1 MLKVSTVTY
10 KKKILLESSE
20 VPIPKCVKNEIRD
33 FEMTTAPY
41 LTKSP
46 RHDNIYKLCL
56 WMQEEH
62 ISLKLKS

>member
-10 KKKILLESSE
+10 KILLEISE
-20 VPIPKCVKNEIRD
+20 VSTPKCVKNEIFLSD
-33 FEMTTAPY
+33 NSAIH

-56 WMQEEH
+56 
-62 ISLKLKS
+62 

>member
-1 MLKVSTVTY
+1 MLKVSTVTC
-10 KKKILLESSE
+10 KISLETSE

-46 RHDNIYKLCL
+46 RHDNIYKLCF
-56 WMQEEH
+56 WM
-62 ISLKLKS
+62 

>member
-10 KKKILLESSE
+10 KISVRNFLK
-20 VPIPKCVKNEIRD
+20 VPIPKCVKNEIRN

-62 ISLKLKS
+62 NCTILKS